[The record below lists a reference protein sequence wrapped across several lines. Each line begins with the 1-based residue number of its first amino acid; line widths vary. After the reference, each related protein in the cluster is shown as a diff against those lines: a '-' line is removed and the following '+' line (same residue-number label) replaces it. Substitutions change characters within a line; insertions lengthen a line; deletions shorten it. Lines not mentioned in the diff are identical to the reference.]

1 MKSCVAF
8 FAIPLLIVGCGQ
20 QLVPTSIETPRGT
33 VTYKERVRP
42 DDGKF
47 EEGLRTL
54 SPQELERL
62 RQSASKAPEFIA
74 RYVPAARQRGDLL
87 DNLDVAFATWLNS
100 TDPTKESSLEVET
113 IVGAAFGQ
121 YCIERLPVHW
131 MIATD
136 QHGKELALIGENP
149 SSRSYPL
156 AAVRYRIEDRKTDF
170 IGALYEALVHLR
182 QKAG

>member
-1 MKSCVAF
+1 MKSFVAF
-8 FAIPLLIVGCGQ
+8 LILLLLASCGER
-20 QLVPTSIETPRGT
+20 LTPTSIETARGT

-54 SPQELERL
+54 SPGETERL
-62 RQSASKAPEFIA
+62 RANASKAPEFIA
-74 RYVPAARQRGDLL
+74 QHVPAAQLRADLL
-87 DNLDVAFATWLNS
+87 ENLDIAFSAWLRSPN
-100 TDPTKESSLEVET
+100 PAKESPLEVEA
-113 IVGAAFGQ
+113 IIGAAFGQ

-131 MIATD
+131 MVATD
-136 QHGKELALIGENP
+136 PRGIEFALIGENP
-149 SSRSYPL
+149 PSRSYPL

-182 QKAG
+182 QKAS